1 MDFGATLTLNDNF
14 TATMRKAIKTEQDFK
29 KETLKLHEQL
39 KSTIDRKRQMKID
52 KTQAERN
59 IKQIKAEL
67 KTLAKARFKPILEL
81 KDRASATI
89 KDITKKLKNLV
100 ANKFTITAV
109 IAGLGVGLTKS
120 IQSGSL
126 LEQQEIAMEHF
137 ITVNTKGTGIDPV
150 KEREKFIAD
159 LRKNA
164 MITPFTTAEVIS
176 AGARAIN
183 IAQGDTRQAMELVE
197 LAEDMA
203 ALNPEKSLMDAMEAL
218 ADARMGEFERMKE
231 FGFKISAEEFKGYV
245 GKGSSD
251 ALTDEEVAEAYSQLV
266 EQKLRPYFA
275 GGAEKLSQSGAGMFN
290 VITGAIGS
298 EMQDIGRGMIEALK
312 SPLKDL
318 MAMTDGLAGKGKKL
332 GETIGA
338 WITKGYQRVKD
349 MLPTI
354 DKMREGFKQALN
366 IVKTVGTPVIGI
378 INNLKEALK
387 SVWNI
392 VQPYVIM
399 IKDLLVPALQGIS
412 SVALWISE
420 RIKGIMSILESMD
433 WVLPFILGIVGAW
446 KAYAIAM
453 GVVTGIKK
461 AYLAIVNAIEI
472 AQIAL
477 NIAMTA
483 SPVGWIITAIGA
495 LIGVGILL
503 YKNWDKVSKWWTSM
517 WDKMKNA
524 FSNFVLGIK
533 KTIADLL
540 DKIPDF
546 LLPDGIKE
554 WKKKVKLEYEE
565 RKQQEEL
572 IKAQQMAND
581 EIVDSLKKIEEDKKL
596 NQIDSSVID
605 LNEYKQINGIEPAVS
620 VESDLKPF
628 EPISNVVEGSS
639 VTGNQKAQAGS
650 GSVGGMV
657 YVSID
662 MKGSIIRE
670 EADIERLA
678 REFALKLREA
688 QINYGGVMDD
698 RVLAG

>member
-14 TATMRKAIKTEQDFK
+14 TATMRKAIATEQDFK
-29 KETLKLHEQL
+29 KETQKLHEQL
-39 KSTIDRKRQMKID
+39 KSTIDRKRQMKLD

-59 IKQIKAEL
+59 IKQIRAEL
-67 KTLAKARFKPILEL
+67 KTLAKARFKPILEI

-164 MITPFTTAEVIS
+164 MITPFTTEQVIS

-251 ALTDEEVAEAYSQLV
+251 ALTDEETAEAYNQLV
-266 EQKLRPYFA
+266 MQRLRPYFA
-275 GGAEKLSQSGAGMFN
+275 GGAEKLSRSGAGMFN

-312 SPLKDL
+312 SPLEDL
-318 MAMTDGLAGKGKKL
+318 MALTDGLAGRGKKL
-332 GETIGA
+332 GETIGT
-338 WITKGYQRVKD
+338 WITKGYQRLQD
-349 MLPTI
+349 MLPDII
-354 DKMREGFKQALN
+354 DKMREGFKQAMN
-366 IVKTVGTPVIGI
+366 IIKTVGTSVVGI
-378 INNLKEALK
+378 IKNLCEAFK
-387 SVWNI
+387 SAWNI
-392 VQPYVIM
+392 VQPYANM
-399 IKDLLVPALQGIS
+399 IKSLLVPALQGVS

-420 RIKGIMSILESMD
+420 RIKGIMSILKSMD

-446 KAYAIAM
+446 KAHAIAV
-453 GVVTGIKK
+453 GVLTGIKK
-461 AYLAIVNAIEI
+461 AYLAVVNAIEL

-477 NIAMTA
+477 NIAMNC
-483 SPVGWIITAIGA
+483 SPIGWIITGIGA

-503 YKNWDKVSKWWTSM
+503 YKNWDKVSKWWASM
-517 WDKMKNA
+517 WDNMKNA
-524 FSNFVLGIK
+524 FSNFVLSIK

-572 IKAQQMAND
+572 KKARQLIND
-581 EIVDSLKKIEEDKKL
+581 EFADSLKETEAVKQL
-596 NQIDSSVID
+596 NQMKNSETV
-605 LNEYKQINGIEPAVS
+605 LNEYMKNGIEPIAS
-620 VESDLKPF
+620 VESDFKPF

-650 GSVGGMV
+650 GSAGGMV